1 MYYPRRGDD
10 LNSRQGWERSH
21 PLSDTSTSP
30 GNEHATSLRDNGGMH
45 ERYSGFA
52 VASDRA
58 FLAGSPTSAG
68 TPLRGRDDVA
78 SSLMASIT
86 HSLTG
91 APTPALLRGRA
102 GMGKTRLLAEV
113 LAFAERQ
120 GWSTLTITPDVDSGA
135 VPLGALTEAVLRSTP
150 PLVTEE
156 DLRPVLGAGEPQY
169 WITRLLTDRL
179 ESTATATGG
188 VVVVIDDLQWLDAAS
203 VGILLR
209 SAAALSDQPV
219 AWVLASRSGQFRA
232 AHARVADYVERTGTV
247 FDLEPVTADAALEI
261 AADLTGAPL
270 GPKLEAALER
280 TSHIPLLVVE
290 LVRGLQEDALLEAHD
305 GVVDAVG
312 SAVPSRFGSTARQRV
327 AHLSDDAL
335 TFAQVASLFGRRF
348 RLPDVLTATGATA
361 VASMPIVRE
370 LLGADF
376 LLEDG
381 STLAFVHDT
390 IREAVEATIPT
401 SVRKVMLREVAH
413 LRLSSGEP
421 ASAVAAAVVE
431 AAEPGDQ
438 QSFAL
443 IRDAAQQ
450 LSTSDTSQ
458 AADLAVAALHLANNV
473 PALAE
478 ASTELLPYLWADG
491 RHAEADNATQA
502 LTPYLSPESRAR
514 VLLGAARRQ
523 TEASFD
529 QAIATCD
536 EALALAGIERSTRAD
551 LLAVRALNCANKADF
566 VELIRTLAL
575 AREVADPEVDH
586 EALATVDATES
597 VYAFN
602 SNRFGDAVA
611 LMQAASER
619 ADRAGLDLARWVPE
633 GLWDAFLH
641 NSMGDVEHALQLVDE
656 GLRSALASKAAVA
669 EAYWMMIRSRVLHDL
684 GRLDEAKLQAESVLA
699 LAGELGL
706 GDFANATAGIVL
718 FRVALRTGDTALR
731 EQSEPIVEALASGGG
746 VVRAGQWMLVLRA
759 LNDGN
764 IDEAVAHSALAR
776 ESLHDPI
783 PAMTTPSDFADDLLL
798 MEVAIRANDDEL
810 AQDVIAR
817 AHARYDHNPENAYC
831 RAILLAAEGCYAR
844 DAETLS
850 EAARTL
856 RQVDRPLIIALVLE
870 FVGAA
875 ESDAERAVTALDEA
889 LTIYE
894 NAGARRD
901 VNRVLQS
908 LRRRGV
914 RRRAHAQ
921 GSPQLLSPREQQ
933 VLERVAAGATTQQI
947 ADALFMSPHTVV
959 SHIRHIYA
967 KSGVNSRKGLREW
980 HGKRAARTQPPLTRE
995 FGSTR

>member
-1 MYYPRRGDD
+1 
-10 LNSRQGWERSH
+10 
-21 PLSDTSTSP
+21 
-30 GNEHATSLRDNGGMH
+30 MH
-45 ERYSGFA
+45 DRHSGYA

-58 FLAGSPTSAG
+58 FLAGSPSAAS
-68 TPLRGRDDVA
+68 TPLRGRVDITSA
-78 SSLMASIT
+78 LIASINR
-86 HSLTG
+86 SLTG
-91 APTPALLRGRA
+91 VPTPALIRGRA
-102 GMGKTRLLAEV
+102 GMGKTRLLAEI
-113 LAFAERQ
+113 LAFAEEQ
-120 GWSTLTITPDVDSGA
+120 GWSTFTVTPDVDSGA
-135 VPLGALTEAVLRSTP
+135 VPLGALTEAMLRGTP

-156 DLRPVLGAGEPQY
+156 ELRPVLGAGEAPY
-169 WITRLLTDRL
+169 WITRLLTDRV
-179 ESTATATGG
+179 ESAATTVGG
-188 VVVVIDDLQWLDAAS
+188 MVVVIDDLQWLDAAS

-209 SAAALSDQPV
+209 SAAALADQPV

-232 AHARVADYVERTGTV
+232 AHARVAEYVERTGTV
-247 FDLEPVTADAALEI
+247 VDLEPVAADAALEI
-261 AADLTGAPL
+261 ASDLAGAAL
-270 GPKLEAALER
+270 GPKLEAALQR
-280 TSHIPLLVVE
+280 TAHIPLLVVE
-290 LVRGLQEDALLEAHD
+290 LVRGLQEEALLEAHD

-312 SAVPSRFGSTARQRV
+312 TTVPARFGAASRQRV

-348 RLPDVLTATGATA
+348 RLSDVLTATGATA
-361 VASMPIVRE
+361 VTSMPVVRE

-376 LLEDG
+376 LTEDG
-381 STLAFVHDT
+381 TTLAFVHDT
-390 IREAVEATIPT
+390 IREAVEATIPA

-413 LRLSSGEP
+413 LRLASGEP
-421 ASAVAAAVVE
+421 ASAVAAALVE

-450 LSTSDTSQ
+450 LAASDTSQ
-458 AADLAVAALHLANNV
+458 AADLAAAALHLANNI

-491 RHAEADNATQA
+491 RDTEADNATQA

-523 TEASFD
+523 TESSFD

-536 EALALAGIERSTRAD
+536 EALALGKIERSTRAD

-566 VELIRTLAL
+566 VELTRTLVL
-575 AREVADPEVDH
+575 AREVADPDVDH

-602 SNRFGDAVA
+602 SNRFDDAVA
-611 LMQAASER
+611 LMQAASKR
-619 ADRAGLDLARWVPE
+619 AALAGLDPARWVPE

-641 NSMGDVEHALQLVDE
+641 NSKGDVTHALELVDE

-669 EAYWMMIRSRVLHDL
+669 EAYWMMVRARVLHDL
-684 GRLDEAKLQAESVLA
+684 GRLDEAKLQAESVLS

-718 FRVALRTGDTALR
+718 FRIALRTGDTALR
-731 EQSEPIVEALASGGG
+731 QQSEPIVESLAAGGG

-764 IDEAVAHSALAR
+764 VDDAVAHSALAR

-798 MEVAIRANDDEL
+798 MEVAIRSDDGGL
-810 AQDVIAR
+810 AQEVIAR
-817 AHARYDHNPENAYC
+817 ARARYDRNPDSAYC
-831 RAILLAAEGCYAR
+831 RAILQAAAGCHAR
-844 DAETLS
+844 DADLLT
-850 EAARTL
+850 EAATTL
-856 RQVDRPLIIALVLE
+856 RQLDRPLILALVLE
-870 FVGAA
+870 FVGAVQTNA
-875 ESDAERAVTALDEA
+875 EPAISALDEA
-889 LTIYE
+889 LAIYE
-894 NAGARRD
+894 NAGAHRD

-908 LRRRGV
+908 LRHLGV
-914 RRRAHAQ
+914 RRRAHSQAD
-921 GSPQLLSPREQQ
+921 PQMLSPREQQ

-967 KSGVNSRKGLREW
+967 KSGVNSRKALREW
-980 HGKRAARTQPPLTRE
+980 HGKRLARSQAQLTRE
-995 FGSTR
+995 SGSMR

>member
-1 MYYPRRGDD
+1 MYHPDGGSG
-10 LNSRQGWERSH
+10 LNGTYGWERSH
-21 PLSDTSTSP
+21 PLCDIRTSP
-30 GNEHATSLRDNGGMH
+30 GNEHAISLRDNGGMH
-45 ERYSGFA
+45 DRHSGYA

-58 FLAGSPTSAG
+58 FLAGSPTSAS
-68 TPLRGRDDVA
+68 TPLRGRDDIT
-78 SSLMASIT
+78 SSLLE
-86 HSLTG
+86 SLNRSLSG
-91 APTPALLRGRA
+91 APTPVLIRGRA

-113 LAFAERQ
+113 LDFAERQ
-120 GWSTLTITPDVDSGA
+120 EWATLTITPDVDSGA
-135 VPLGALTEAVLRSTP
+135 VPLGALTEAILRGTP

-179 ESTATATGG
+179 ELAATTMGG
-188 VVVVIDDLQWLDAAS
+188 AVVVIDDLQWLDAAS

-219 AWVLASRSGQFRA
+219 AWVLASRSGRFRA
-232 AHARVADYVERTGTV
+232 AHARVAEYVERTGTV
-247 FDLEPVTADAALEI
+247 LDLEPVAADAALEI
-261 AADLTGAPL
+261 AADLAGATL

-290 LVRGLQEDALLEAHD
+290 LVRGLQEEALLLAHD

-312 SAVPSRFGSTARQRV
+312 SAVPARFGASSRQRV

-348 RLPDVLTATGATA
+348 RLTDVLTATGATA
-361 VASMPIVRE
+361 VTSMPVVRE

-376 LLEDG
+376 LLEEE

-401 SVRKVMLREVAH
+401 SVRRIMLREVAH
-413 LRLSSGEP
+413 LRLASGEP
-421 ASAVAAAVVE
+421 ASAVAAALVE

-450 LSTSDTSQ
+450 LSASDTSQ
-458 AADLAVAALHLANNV
+458 AADLAAAALRLANNV

-491 RHAEADNATQA
+491 RHTEADDATQA
-502 LTPYLSPESRAR
+502 LAPYLSPESRAR

-523 TEASFD
+523 TESSFD

-566 VELIRTLAL
+566 VELTRTLAR
-575 AREVADPEVDH
+575 AREVANPDVDH

-602 SNRFGDAVA
+602 SNRFDDAVA
-611 LMQAASER
+611 FIQAALER
-619 ADRAGLDLARWVPE
+619 ATLAGLDLARWVPE
-633 GLWDAFLH
+633 GLWAAFLY

-684 GRLDEAKLQAESVLA
+684 GRLEEAKLQAESVLA
-699 LAGELGL
+699 LADELGL

-718 FRVALRTGDTALR
+718 FRIALRTGDTALR
-731 EQSEPIVEALASGGG
+731 QQSEPIVESLASGGG

-798 MEVAIRANDDEL
+798 MEVAIRADDDEL
-810 AQDVIAR
+810 AREVISRAR
-817 AHARYDHNPENAYC
+817 VRFDHNPESGYC
-831 RAILLAAEGCYAR
+831 RAILQAAEGCRGR
-844 DAETLS
+844 DPRLLAK
-850 EAARTL
+850 AADTL
-856 RQVDRPLIIALVLE
+856 RQLDRPLILALVLE
-870 FVGAA
+870 FVSAA
-875 ESDAERAVTALDEA
+875 ESDVERAVPALDEA
-889 LTIYE
+889 LAIYE
-894 NAGARRD
+894 TAGAHRD

-908 LRRRGV
+908 LRHRGV
-914 RRRAHAQ
+914 RRRMHAQ
-921 GSPQLLSPREQQ
+921 GDPQMLSPREQQ

-980 HGKRAARTQPPLTRE
+980 HARRAARAHA
-995 FGSTR
+995 

>member
-1 MYYPRRGDD
+1 
-10 LNSRQGWERSH
+10 
-21 PLSDTSTSP
+21 
-30 GNEHATSLRDNGGMH
+30 MH
-45 ERYSGFA
+45 DRHSGYA

-58 FLAGSPTSAG
+58 FLAGSPTSASA
-68 TPLRGRDDVA
+68 PLRGRDDIT
-78 SSLMASIT
+78 SSLIASINR
-86 HSLTG
+86 SLTG
-91 APTPALLRGRA
+91 APTPALIRGRA
-102 GMGKTRLLAEV
+102 GMGKTRLLAEI
-113 LAFAERQ
+113 LAFAEEQ
-120 GWSTLTITPDVDSGA
+120 GWSTLTVTPDVDSGA
-135 VPLGALTEAVLRSTP
+135 VPLGALTEAMLRGTP
-150 PLVTEE
+150 PLVTEVE
-156 DLRPVLGAGEPQY
+156 LRPVLGTGEAQY
-169 WITRLLTDRL
+169 WITRLLTDRV
-179 ESTATATGG
+179 ESAATTTGG
-188 VVVVIDDLQWLDAAS
+188 VVVIVDDLQWLDAAS

-219 AWVLASRSGQFRA
+219 AWVLASRSGQFRE
-232 AHARVADYVERTGTV
+232 AHARVAEYVERTGTV
-247 FDLEPVTADAALEI
+247 FDLEPVAVDAALEI
-261 AADLTGAPL
+261 AADLAGATL

-280 TSHIPLLVVE
+280 TSRIPLLVVE
-290 LVRGLQEDALLEAHD
+290 LVRGLQEEALLEAHD

-312 SAVPSRFGSTARQRV
+312 SAVPSRFGATSRQRV
-327 AHLSDDAL
+327 AHLSDEAL

-348 RLPDVLTATGATA
+348 RLADVLTATGATA
-361 VASMPIVRE
+361 VASMPVVRA

-376 LLEDG
+376 LLEEE

-401 SVRKVMLREVAH
+401 SVRRIMLQEVAH
-413 LRLSSGEP
+413 LRLASGEP
-421 ASAVAAAVVE
+421 ASAVAAALVE

-450 LSTSDTSQ
+450 LSASDTSQ
-458 AADLAVAALHLANNV
+458 AADLAAAALRLANNV

-491 RHAEADNATQA
+491 RHTEADDATQA
-502 LTPYLSPESRAR
+502 LAPYLSPESRAR

-523 TEASFD
+523 TESSFD

-566 VELIRTLAL
+566 VELTRTLAL
-575 AREVADPEVDH
+575 AREVADPDVDH

-602 SNRFGDAVA
+602 SNRFDDAVA
-611 LMQAASER
+611 LMRAASKR
-619 ADRAGLDLARWVPE
+619 AALAGLDPARWVPE

-641 NSMGDVEHALQLVDE
+641 NSKGDVTHALELVDE
-656 GLRSALASKAAVA
+656 GLRSALASKAVVA
-669 EAYWMMIRSRVLHDL
+669 EAYWMMVRARVLHDL
-684 GRLDEAKLQAESVLA
+684 GRLDEAKLQAESVLS
-699 LAGELGL
+699 LASELGL
-706 GDFANATAGIVL
+706 GDFANATAGVVL
-718 FRVALRTGDTALR
+718 FRIALRTGDTALR
-731 EQSEPIVEALASGGG
+731 QQSEPIVVALASGGG

-764 IDEAVAHSALAR
+764 VDDAVAHSALAR

-798 MEVAIRANDDEL
+798 MEVAIRSDDDGL
-810 AQDVIAR
+810 AREVITRAR
-817 AHARYDHNPENAYC
+817 ARYDRNPDSAYC
-831 RAILLAAEGCYAR
+831 RAILQAAEGCHAR
-844 DAETLS
+844 DADLLT
-850 EAARTL
+850 EAATTL
-856 RQVDRPLIIALVLE
+856 RQLDRPLILALVLE

-875 ESDAERAVTALDEA
+875 QTNAELAVSALDEA
-889 LTIYE
+889 LVIYE
-894 NAGARRD
+894 NAGAHRD

-908 LRRRGV
+908 LRHRGV
-914 RRRAHAQ
+914 RRRAHSQ
-921 GSPQLLSPREQQ
+921 GDPQMLSPREQQ

-967 KSGVNSRKGLREW
+967 KSGVNSRKALREW
-980 HGKRAARTQPPLTRE
+980 HGKRLARSQAQLTRE
-995 FGSTR
+995 SGSMR

>member
-1 MYYPRRGDD
+1 M
-10 LNSRQGWERSH
+10 LERH
-21 PLSDTSTSP
+21 
-30 GNEHATSLRDNGGMH
+30 
-45 ERYSGFA
+45 SGYA

-58 FLAGSPTSAG
+58 FLAGSSIAAS
-68 TPLRGRDDVA
+68 TPLRGRDDVT
-78 SSLMASIT
+78 SSLVESINR
-86 HSLTG
+86 SLSG
-91 APTPALLRGRA
+91 APAPVLIRGRA

-113 LAFAERQ
+113 LAFAESQ
-120 GWSTLTITPDVDSGA
+120 GWATLTITPDVDSGA
-135 VPLGALTEAVLRSTP
+135 VPLGALTEAMLRGAP
-150 PLVTEE
+150 PLASEE

-179 ESTATATGG
+179 ESAATAMGG
-188 VVVVIDDLQWLDAAS
+188 AVVVIDDLQWLDAAS

-232 AHARVADYVERTGTV
+232 APARVAEYVERTGTV
-247 FDLEPVTADAALEI
+247 LDLEPVTAGAALEI
-261 AADLTGAPL
+261 AADLAGATL

-290 LVRGLQEDALLEAHD
+290 LVRGLQEEALLQAHD
-305 GVVDAVG
+305 GVVDAIG
-312 SAVPSRFGSTARQRV
+312 SAVPSRFGAASRQRV

-348 RLPDVLTATGATA
+348 RLTDVLTATGTTA
-361 VASMPIVRE
+361 VASMPVVRE

-376 LLEDG
+376 LAEDG

-390 IREAVEATIPT
+390 IREAVEATIPA

-413 LRLSSGEP
+413 LRLASGEP
-421 ASAVAAAVVE
+421 ASAVAAALVE

-450 LSTSDTSQ
+450 LVASDTSQ
-458 AADLAVAALHLANNV
+458 AADLAAAALHLANNV

-491 RHAEADNATQA
+491 RHTEADDATQA

-523 TEASFD
+523 TESSFD

-566 VELIRTLAL
+566 VELTRTLAL
-575 AREVADPEVDH
+575 AREVADPDTDH

-597 VYAFN
+597 VFAFN
-602 SNRFGDAVA
+602 DNRFDDAVT
-611 LMQAASER
+611 LMQAASKR
-619 ADRAGLDLARWVPE
+619 AALAGLDLARWVPE

-641 NSMGDVEHALQLVDE
+641 NSKGDVQYALELVDE

-669 EAYWMMIRSRVLHDL
+669 EAYWMMVRARVLHDL
-684 GRLDEAKLQAESVLA
+684 GQLDEAKLQAESVLA
-699 LAGELGL
+699 LANELGL

-718 FRVALRTGDTALR
+718 FRIALRTGDTTLR

-776 ESLHDPI
+776 EALHDPI

-798 MEVAIRANDDEL
+798 MEVAIRSDDDEL
-810 AQDVIAR
+810 AQDVISRAR
-817 AHARYDHNPENAYC
+817 IRYDHNPGSAYC
-831 RAILLAAEGCYAR
+831 RAILQAAEGCHSR
-844 DAETLS
+844 DPHLLS
-850 EAARTL
+850 EAADAL
-856 RQVDRPLIIALVLE
+856 RQLDRPLILALVLE
-870 FVGAA
+870 FVSAA
-875 ESDAERAVTALDEA
+875 ATADERAVSALSEA
-889 LTIYE
+889 LGIYE
-894 NAGARRD
+894 NASAHRD
-901 VNRVLQS
+901 VNRVLQA
-908 LRRRGV
+908 LRHHGV

-921 GSPQLLSPREQQ
+921 GDPQMLSPREQQ

-980 HGKRAARTQPPLTRE
+980 NKNRASRSVTTHA
-995 FGSTR
+995 

>member
-1 MYYPRRGDD
+1 
-10 LNSRQGWERSH
+10 
-21 PLSDTSTSP
+21 
-30 GNEHATSLRDNGGMH
+30 MH
-45 ERYSGFA
+45 DRHSGFA

-58 FLAGSPTSAG
+58 FLAGSTTAAS
-68 TPLRGRDDVA
+68 TPLRGRDDIT
-78 SSLMASIT
+78 SSLIASIER
-86 HSLTG
+86 SLTG
-91 APTPALLRGRA
+91 APTPTLIRGRA

-113 LAFAERQ
+113 LASAERR
-120 GWSTLTITPDVDSGA
+120 GWSTLTVTPDVDSGA
-135 VPLGALTEAVLRSTP
+135 VPHGALTEAMLRGTP
-150 PLVTEE
+150 PMATE
-156 DLRPVLGAGEPQY
+156 DDVRQVLTTGEPQY
-169 WITRLLTDRL
+169 WITRLLTDKL
-179 ESTATATGG
+179 EAAAATTGAA
-188 VVVVIDDLQWLDAAS
+188 VVVIDDLQWLDAAS

-209 SAAALSDQPV
+209 SAAALGDQPI
-219 AWVLASRSGQFRA
+219 AWVLASRSGQYKS
-232 AHARVADYVERTGTV
+232 AHARAAEYVERTGSV
-247 FDLEPVTADAALEI
+247 IDLEPVTAHAALEI
-261 AADLTGAPL
+261 ATDLAGATL
-270 GPKLEAALER
+270 GPKVEAALER

-290 LVRGLQEDALLEAHD
+290 LLRGLQEEELLKADD
-305 GVVDAVG
+305 GVVDAIG
-312 SAVPSRFGSTARQRV
+312 AAVPARFGAASRQRV
-327 AHLSDDAL
+327 AHLSEDAL

-348 RLPDVLTATGATA
+348 QLSDVLRATGATA
-361 VASMPIVRE
+361 VASMSVVRE

-376 LLEDG
+376 LVEDG

-390 IREAVEATIPT
+390 VREAVEATIPT
-401 SVRKVMLREVAH
+401 SVRRAMLREVAQ
-413 LRLSSGEP
+413 LRLASGEP
-421 ASAVAAAVVE
+421 ASAVAAALVE

-450 LSTSDTSQ
+450 LAASDTSQ
-458 AADLAVAALHLANNV
+458 AADLAAAALRLSNNI

-478 ASTELLPYLWADG
+478 DSTDLLPYLWADG
-491 RHAEADNATQA
+491 RHDAADDATRA
-502 LTPYLSPESRAR
+502 LAPYLSPESRAR

-566 VELIRTLAL
+566 VELTRTLAL
-575 AREVADPEVDH
+575 AREVADPNVDH

-602 SNRFGDAVA
+602 SNRFDDAVA

-619 ADRAGLDLARWVPE
+619 ATLAGLDVARWVPE

-641 NSMGDVEHALQLVDE
+641 NSMGDAEYALQLVDE

-669 EAYWMMIRSRVLHDL
+669 EAYWMMVRARVLHDL
-684 GRLDEAKLQAESVLA
+684 GRLEEARLQAEAVLA
-699 LAGELGL
+699 LADELGL

-718 FRVALRTGDTALR
+718 FRIALRIGDTTLR
-731 EQSEPIVEALASGGG
+731 QQSEPIVEALASGGG

-759 LNDGN
+759 LNDGSV
-764 IDEAVAHSALAR
+764 DDAVAHSALAR

-798 MEVAIRANDDEL
+798 MEVAIRSDDEEL
-810 AQDVIAR
+810 AREVISRAR
-817 AHARYDHNPENAYC
+817 IRYDHNPTSAYC
-831 RAILLAAEGCYAR
+831 RAILQAAEGCHIR
-844 DAETLS
+844 DARMLS
-850 EAARTL
+850 GAADTF
-856 RQVDRPLIIALVLE
+856 RQLDRPLILGLVLE
-870 FVGAA
+870 FFGAA
-875 ESDAERAVTALDEA
+875 ESDTGRAVLALDEA

-894 NAGARRD
+894 AAGAHRD

-914 RRRAHAQ
+914 RRRANAQ
-921 GSPQLLSPREQQ
+921 GNPQMLSPREQQ
-933 VLERVAAGATTQQI
+933 VLERVASGATTQQI

-967 KSGVNSRKGLREW
+967 KSGVNSRKALREW
-980 HGKRAARTQPPLTRE
+980 HQRRTTRMASE
-995 FGSTR
+995 AHDAKPVTAHA